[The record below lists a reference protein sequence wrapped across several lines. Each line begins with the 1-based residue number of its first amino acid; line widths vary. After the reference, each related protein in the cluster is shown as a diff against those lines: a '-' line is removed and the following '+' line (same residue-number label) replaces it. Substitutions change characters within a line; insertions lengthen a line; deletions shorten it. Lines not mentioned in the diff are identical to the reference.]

1 MARIRALAVA
11 IIQINISGSE
21 SCFSARY
28 HGAAGSTRSKSTA
41 SIHRTVHRT
50 IKGEEVNSPMTHS
63 TKPYANRKSLT
74 VAYLL
79 LIFIGGA
86 GAHRFYAAKTPSAVG
101 MLVLM
106 LIGWGLNEY
115 TIGDILLGAL
125 AIWLLVDIF
134 LIPGWIRDE
143 NKSRT

>member
-1 MARIRALAVA
+1 MFRCALSWRGWKHSIEVNGFHPSNRA
-11 IIQINISGSE
+11 
-21 SCFSARY
+21 
-28 HGAAGSTRSKSTA
+28 SKPC
-41 SIHRTVHRT
+41 IET

-115 TIGDILLGAL
+115 TIGNILLGAL
-125 AIWLLVDIF
+125 AIWLLVDLF

-143 NKSRT
+143 NRSRT